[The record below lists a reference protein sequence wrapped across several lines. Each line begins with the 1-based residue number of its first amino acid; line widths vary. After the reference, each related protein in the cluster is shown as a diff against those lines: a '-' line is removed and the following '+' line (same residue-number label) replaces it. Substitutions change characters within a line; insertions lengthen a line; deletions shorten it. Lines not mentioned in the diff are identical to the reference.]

1 VEDMAQM
8 TVDPKGRPVTRQKLF
23 DELKE
28 LEQEECHLRT
38 HYLRRDSSL
47 RKRAKGQQLIPA
59 PEGYASYSDFQLHR
73 IIDFAFNYDVQHGM
87 TGMPSWHDRYFAMVG
102 ELRVKLDQL
111 RTYAARRTG
120 DPYQQR
126 RQNRGQ
132 WCEWAGGNRLPQSVG
147 LIREWA
153 RGRFENGMMYEQTLW
168 EVAGQVMM
176 YSGEQ
181 LDRRR
186 ADAIKKA
193 VDREYKERF
202 SDSAPKPPRGWWRS
216 SQYAWSVT
224 PGGLKTLGLAW
235 KPPRDYPFIRHWDL
249 SPQAGDH
256 PWFDKP
262 PVG

>member
-1 VEDMAQM
+1 M
-8 TVDPKGRPVTRQKLF
+8 TVDPRGRPVTRQELF

-28 LEQEECHLRT
+28 LVQEELRLRT

-47 RKRAKGQQLIPA
+47 RMRAKRQQSVPA
-59 PEGYASYSDFQLHR
+59 PEGCPSYQDYRLHR
-73 IIDFAFNYDVQHGM
+73 LIDFAFNYDVQHGM
-87 TGMPSWHDRYFAMVG
+87 TGMPSWHDGYFAMVG

-111 RTYAARRTG
+111 RTYVARRNG
-120 DPYQQR
+120 DPDVSR

-132 WCEWAGGNRLPQSVG
+132 WREWAGGNQLPRSVG

-176 YSGEQ
+176 YSGDQ

-193 VDREYKERF
+193 VDREYRGRF
-202 SDSAPKPPRGWWRS
+202 SDSAPKPPRGRWRS
-216 SQYAWSVT
+216 SPYAWSVT

-235 KPPRDYPFIRHWDL
+235 KPPRDHFLIRHWDPP
-249 SPQAGDH
+249 SQAGDH